1 MKFERTD
8 ATSAIRSPGTQQ
20 AVMLRQGGNESSLSE
35 SDRQQLAA
43 WNDTDRDYP
52 QDRCVHEL
60 VAARAATMQD
70 ALALATQDATLSYG
84 ALNRRANQLA
94 HRLQAL
100 GVGPN
105 VLVGVCIKSSLDF
118 VVALFGILKA
128 GGAYVPMDAA
138 YPADRLAFMLTDMKA
153 SVLVTQQALA
163 STLFGD
169 CAAQVLCL
177 DADAP
182 LLATEN
188 AADPPPR
195 ATPDDLAY
203 VIYTSGS
210 TGRPKGVEIT
220 HRSLLNLTFW
230 HQHAFKVTSD
240 DRATQIA
247 STAFDAAGWEIW
259 PYLTAG
265 ASVHVPGEEIRIVPM
280 RLCDWLVERS
290 ITISFLPTPLAE
302 AVMALKW
309 PPTTALRLLLTGG
322 DALHHY
328 PPDSL
333 PFVVVNNYGPTENT
347 VVATSGRVL
356 PSSHPKALP
365 SIGRPIANAQV
376 YVLDERLQQVPIGET
391 GELYIA
397 GASLARG
404 YLHRPELTAERFI
417 HNPFSSD
424 PAARLYKSGDLV
436 HFLPDGQLAFQGRAD
451 EQIKIRGYRIE
462 PDEIIAVL
470 NEHPAVQTSLVV
482 AREDSPGDRRL
493 VAYVVREPATELIVS
508 SLREVLGAR
517 LPEYMIPSTFVA
529 LEELPMTTNG
539 KLDRAALPAP
549 SSTNI
554 LRDVTETTHW
564 TPLQRRVA
572 GIVASVLDREPEQVT
587 LDDNFFLLGGHS
599 MLGAQLLVRVAE
611 TFGVELPLRSLFE
624 APTVRGLSDTIE
636 RQILE
641 KIQAMSEDEAE
652 RLAH

>member
-1 MKFERTD
+1 MPR
-8 ATSAIRSPGTQQ
+8 QQ
-20 AVMLRQGGNESSLSE
+20 GDESSLSE
-35 SDRQQLAA
+35 ADRQQLAA
-43 WNDTDRDYP
+43 WNDTDRHYP
-52 QDRCVHEL
+52 QDRYVHEL
-60 VAARAATMQD
+60 VAARAALMPD
-70 ALALATQDATLSYG
+70 ALALVTQDATLSYG

-100 GVGPN
+100 GVGRN
-105 VLVGVCIKSSLDF
+105 VLVGICIQSSLDF
-118 VVALFGILKA
+118 VVGLLGILKA
-128 GGAYVPMDAA
+128 GGAYVPMDAT
-138 YPADRLAFMLTDMKA
+138 YPADRLAFMLADMKA

-163 STLFGD
+163 STLFSD
-169 CAAQVLCL
+169 CTAQVLCL
-177 DADAP
+177 DAGAP

-188 AADPPPR
+188 AADPPPG

-220 HRSLLNLTFW
+220 HRSLLNLIFW

-247 STAFDAAGWEIW
+247 STAFDAAGWELW
-259 PYLTAG
+259 PYLTVG
-265 ASVHVPGEEIRIVPM
+265 ASVHMPGEETRIVPK
-280 RLCDWLVERS
+280 RLCDWLVAQS

-302 AVMALKW
+302 AVMALTW
-309 PPTTALRLLLTGG
+309 PPTPALRLLLTGG
-322 DALHHY
+322 DTLKRY

-356 PSSHPKALP
+356 PSPHPQALP
-365 SIGRPIANAQV
+365 SIGRPIANVQV
-376 YVLDERLQQVPIGET
+376 YVLDERLQRVPIGET

-397 GASLARG
+397 GAGLARG

-482 AREDSPGDRRL
+482 AREDNPGDRRL
-493 VAYVVREPATELIVS
+493 VAYIVREPATELTVS
-508 SLREVLGAR
+508 SLRDVLGAR

-529 LEELPMTTNG
+529 LEKLPMTTNG

-549 SSTNI
+549 TSTNT
-554 LRDVTETTHW
+554 LSDVTETTHW
-564 TPLQRRVA
+564 TPIQRRVA

-599 MLGAQLLVRVAE
+599 MLGAQLLVKVAE

-624 APTVRGLSDTIE
+624 APTVRGLSDTLE
-636 RQILE
+636 QRILA

-652 RLAH
+652 RLAR

>member
-1 MKFERTD
+1 MQDKRTN
-8 ATSAIRSPGTQQ
+8 ATGAVRSTRVQQ
-20 AVMLRQGGNESSLSE
+20 AVMLRQGRDESALSE
-35 SDRQQLAA
+35 SDQQQLAA
-43 WNDTDRDYP
+43 WNDTDRHYP

-60 VAARAATMQD
+60 VAARAATMPD
-70 ALALATQDATLSYG
+70 ALALVTQDATLSYG

-100 GVGPN
+100 GVGRN
-105 VLVGVCIKSSLDF
+105 VLVGVCMKSSLDF
-118 VVALFGILKA
+118 VVGLLGILKA

-138 YPADRLAFMLTDMKA
+138 YPADRLAFMLEDMKA

-163 STLFGD
+163 SALFSD
-169 CAAQVLCL
+169 CTAHVLCL

-188 AADPPPR
+188 ATDPPSG

-220 HRSLLNLTFW
+220 HRSLLNLIFW

-265 ASVHVPGEEIRIVPM
+265 ASVHIPGEEIRIVPM
-280 RLCDWLVERS
+280 RLCDWLVARG

-302 AVMALKW
+302 AVIALTW

-322 DALHHY
+322 DTLHSH

-356 PSSHPKALP
+356 PSPHPKAPP
-365 SIGRPIANAQV
+365 SIGRPIANVQV

-397 GASLARG
+397 GAGLARG
-404 YLHRPELTAERFI
+404 YLHRPALTAERFI

-436 HFLPDGQLAFQGRAD
+436 RFLPDGQLAFQGRAD

-493 VAYVVREPATELIVS
+493 VAYIVREPATELTVS
-508 SLREVLGAR
+508 SLRDVLGAR

-529 LEELPMTTNG
+529 LEDLPMTTNG

-549 SSTNI
+549 SSTNT
-554 LRDVTETTHW
+554 LQDVTETTHW

-572 GIVASVLDREPEQVT
+572 GIVASVLDREPDQVT

-599 MLGAQLLVRVAE
+599 MLGAQLLVKVAE

-636 RQILE
+636 QQILA

-652 RLAH
+652 RLAR

>member
-1 MKFERTD
+1 MKDERTN
-8 ATSAIRSPGTQQ
+8 ATSAIRSALAKQT
-20 AVMLRQGGNESSLSE
+20 VMARQDRDESSLSE
-35 SDRQQLAA
+35 SDRQQLVA
-43 WNDTDRDYP
+43 WNETDRHYP
-52 QDRCVHEL
+52 QNGCVHEL
-60 VAARAATMQD
+60 VAARAATVPD
-70 ALALATQDATLSYG
+70 ALALATQDARLSYG
-84 ALNRRANQLA
+84 GLNRRANQLA

-100 GVGPN
+100 GVGRN

-118 VVALFGILKA
+118 VVGLLGILKA

-138 YPADRLAFMLTDMKA
+138 YPADRLAFMLADMKA
-153 SVLVTQQALA
+153 SVLITQQALA
-163 STLFGD
+163 STLFS
-169 CAAQVLCL
+169 A
-177 DADAP
+177 ADAP
-182 LLATEN
+182 
-188 AADPPPR
+188 PM

-220 HRSLLNLTFW
+220 HRSLLNLIVW

-265 ASVHVPGEEIRIVPM
+265 ASVHIPSEEIRIVPM
-280 RLCDWLVERS
+280 RLCDWLVAQS

-302 AVMALKW
+302 AVMALEW

-322 DALHHY
+322 DTLRHY

-333 PFVVVNNYGPTENT
+333 PFVVINNYGPTENT

-356 PSSHPKALP
+356 PSPHRKALP
-365 SIGRPIANAQV
+365 SIGQPIANAQV
-376 YVLDERLQQVPIGET
+376 YVLDEHLQQVPIGET

-397 GASLARG
+397 GAGLARG

-470 NEHPAVQTSLVV
+470 NEHPAVRTSLVV

-493 VAYVVREPATELIVS
+493 VAYIVPEPATELTVS
-508 SLREVLGAR
+508 SLRDVLGAR
-517 LPEYMIPSTFVA
+517 LPEYMIPSTFVV

-549 SSTNI
+549 YSTNT
-554 LRDVTETTHW
+554 LRDVSETTHW
-564 TPLQRRVA
+564 TPVQRRVA
-572 GIVASVLDREPEQVT
+572 GIVASVLGRESEQVT

-636 RQILE
+636 RQILA
-641 KIQAMSEDEAE
+641 KIEAMSEDEAE
-652 RLAH
+652 RLVR

>member
-1 MKFERTD
+1 
-8 ATSAIRSPGTQQ
+8 
-20 AVMLRQGGNESSLSE
+20 MLRQGGNESSLSE